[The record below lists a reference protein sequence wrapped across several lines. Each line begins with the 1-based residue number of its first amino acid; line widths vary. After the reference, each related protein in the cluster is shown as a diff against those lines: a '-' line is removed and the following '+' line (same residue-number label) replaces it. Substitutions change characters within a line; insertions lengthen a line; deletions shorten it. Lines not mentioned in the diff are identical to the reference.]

1 MQNNQKNNK
10 LPNSHKLNK
19 IDTYLANAE
28 KNKHKTEAEHVE
40 KSQNNVENSVE
51 TPSIQSFEETTSEML
66 TSAQTP
72 TVLNKFVDRANEKY
86 EYVTFPPL
94 KKSLSQPS
102 VRSSESRKPEIKPT
116 ESRKISMYARVT
128 NRSAP
133 YTLSKELRT
142 TEPNFNSEKSGFN
155 PDSNSGIKTQKATK
169 DSPVTSS
176 FSKTLHLK
184 NAFDQNYEDC
194 EDFNPKKG
202 LVSYC
207 KSDEE
212 DEKSDDEGIERR
224 QKIDVSSLPLPMDH
238 YERKKEQQPT
248 RYFTQKYVETR
259 KKCLEITVDPSGE
272 NFIEEKSNMTE
283 EDLSMFHKTRI
294 CTYYAQGFCVHGAD
308 CKYAHGEND
317 KKSSP
322 LKVKQSGER
331 GLTSNEDLYG
341 FNLIPTRVQPD
352 QIHPTLNLQAHVPLI
367 QEPQGQFMVTNPNLQ
382 QNMQN
387 PANLQQIQNALQFPN
402 MLPNIANQQQSQ
414 QLTAIQQQLSAF
426 MNLFQQQALPS
437 MDYRSMPI
445 FNHINPAVM
454 QIPGVPNPS
463 VPNPVVP
470 NPAIL
475 TANAVVPNLMNSTPI
490 SSPSKLPMPARLQS
504 FNHELTS
511 SFSRENIAENLPE
524 NEILSI
530 NRASIPP
537 NTNLKYFNTNLPSSD
552 IQIPDQV
559 QHTTHAVSDS
569 KTSSMQIY
577 LTDDCEDDDQPFFG
591 EPSID
596 ENTSELVTGDFC
608 QDLFKYIVC
617 DEWREAVIKMNQILE
632 VDSLQKFLQF
642 NFDQL
647 KREMSRERGTE
658 SKFSLGEIL
667 TLKFCQNEYKMNKMK
682 SSSEVK

>member
-1 MQNNQKNNK
+1 MTFQYNFLNQTQ
-10 LPNSHKLNK
+10 S
-19 IDTYLANAE
+19 YLSSNA
-28 KNKHKTEAEHVE
+28 
-40 KSQNNVENSVE
+40 
-51 TPSIQSFEETTSEML
+51 L
-66 TSAQTP
+66 
-72 TVLNKFVDRANEKY
+72 Y

-94 KKSLSQPS
+94 KKSVSQPS

-133 YTLSKELRT
+133 YTLSKELRK
-142 TEPNFNSEKSGFN
+142 TEPNLNVEKS
-155 PDSNSGIKTQKATK
+155 DSNRSSDSKTQKPTTE
-169 DSPVTSS
+169 SPITSS

-212 DEKSDDEGIERR
+212 EEIKSEDEGFERR
-224 QKIDVSSLPLPMDH
+224 QKLDVSSLPLPMDH

-259 KKCLEITVDPSGE
+259 KNSLEITVDPSGE
-272 NFIEEKSNMTE
+272 NFVEEKSNMTE

-331 GLTSNEDLYG
+331 GLTSTEDLYG
-341 FNLIPTRVQPD
+341 FNLVPTGLNRPAQTD
-352 QIHPTLNLQAHVPLI
+352 QINPKPNRTHVPLI
-367 QEPQGQFMVTNPNLQ
+367 QEPQGAQFMVNNANLQ
-382 QNMQN
+382 QNVQN
-387 PANLQQIQNALQFPN
+387 PANLQQLQNALQFPN
-402 MLPNIANQQQSQ
+402 MLPNMANQQQSQ

-426 MNLFQQQALPS
+426 MNLFQQQAIPS

-470 NPAIL
+470 NPAVL
-475 TANAVVPNLMNSTPI
+475 NAPNPVVPNLMNSTPI

-504 FNHELTS
+504 FNQELTS

-524 NEILSI
+524 NVPENEISPTNI
-530 NRASIPP
+530 PVTNRTIILPK
-537 NTNLKYFNTNLPSSD
+537 TNLTYFNTNLPSSD
-552 IQIPDQV
+552 IQIPEQV
-559 QHTTHAVSDS
+559 QRPTRTVCDS
-569 KTSSMQIY
+569 KTSSMHID
-577 LTDDCEDDDQPFFG
+577 LTDDFEEDDEEPFFG

-596 ENTSELVTGDFC
+596 EITSELVAGDDFC
-608 QDLFKYIVC
+608 QDLFQYLVC
-617 DEWREAVIKMNQILE
+617 DEWREAVVKMNQFLDI
-632 VDSLQKFLQF
+632 DSLQKFLQF

-647 KREMSRERGTE
+647 KREISREKSRGNLEVE
-658 SKFSLGEIL
+658 STFSLGEIL
-667 TLKFCQNEYKMNKMK
+667 TLKFCQNEYKMNKIK
-682 SSSEVK
+682 SLSEVK